1 MKNKSEDLGFGIE
14 DLGLKSQSNAL
25 DITVASGLPNPKSP
39 IPNPDVP
46 NLDLLRRMQ
55 WRARRGLLELDLFL
69 QPFVAAHYSNLNEA
83 ELLTFEALLDM
94 PDNTLWDMM
103 SGRKKADNLAQQ
115 QLLEKIK
122 SL

>member
-1 MKNKSEDLGFGIE
+1 MKNDRSVLAK
-14 DLGLKSQSNAL
+14 
-25 DITVASGLPNPKSP
+25 
-39 IPNPDVP
+39 
-46 NLDLLRRMQ
+46 RMQ

-69 QPFVAAHYSNLNEA
+69 QPFVAKHYSSLNEA

-103 SGRKKADNLAQQ
+103 SRRENADNLAQQ

>member
-1 MKNKSEDLGFGIE
+1 M
-14 DLGLKSQSNAL
+14 

>member
-1 MKNKSEDLGFGIE
+1 MKNRLEAAEFGIQDSE
-14 DLGLKSQSNAL
+14 LNNA
-25 DITVASGLPNPKSP
+25 DSVISATAGLPNPASL
-39 IPNPDVP
+39 IPNPVV
-46 NLDLLRRMQ
+46 LKRMQ

-69 QPFVAAHYSNLNEA
+69 QPFVAKHYSHLTEA

-94 PDNTLWDMM
+94 PDNALWDMM
-103 SGRKKADNLAQQ
+103 SGRAKADNLAQQ

>member
-1 MKNKSEDLGFGIE
+1 MKNQIEAAGFGMQ
-14 DLGLKSQSNAL
+14 DSGLNNA
-25 DITVASGLPNPKSP
+25 DSVISARAGLPNPVSL
-39 IPNPDVP
+39 IPNPVV
-46 NLDLLRRMQ
+46 LKRMQ

-69 QPFVAAHYSNLNEA
+69 QPFVAQHYSSLNEA

-103 SGRKKADNLAQQ
+103 SGRENADNLAQQ